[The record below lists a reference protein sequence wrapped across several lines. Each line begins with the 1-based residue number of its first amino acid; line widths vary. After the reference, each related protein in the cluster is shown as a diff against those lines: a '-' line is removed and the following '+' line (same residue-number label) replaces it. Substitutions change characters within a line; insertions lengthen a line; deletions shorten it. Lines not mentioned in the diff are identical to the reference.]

1 MSTCGKNEALEG
13 LKSKQGEL
21 DGLLKGGKDNLASV
35 KSKLTD
41 MKADLASFKPEIPK
55 VESLQDK
62 VSELTGLTNPL
73 EKVAAIQ
80 AMKDKF
86 GSGFNVDGLLTNLGL
101 NNPLGALS
109 NPLDAAQNAL
119 GNPLDAANNALGNP
133 LGAAQNALGG
143 AQNALNDPLGAAQ
156 NALGG
161 QVGGAIGGAQNAL
174 NNPLGAAQNALGGA
188 GGAIDVCG
196 VVPNVEATEDGEV
209 KEQPAEPKIPKEP
222 PKPEP
227 PTEPT
232 SVDSE
237 EANKSHINKSY
248 KLAYSTLKNEIK
260 FNFNQKKT
268 VEILKVI
275 IPEYWVYAAGLAG
288 STLDDLQ
295 KFDFKEADWLAK
307 REVIAKKYKGSSAY
321 FDRFPGMVDEKFTYL
336 LDLFRE
342 KGYSFVEGVTN
353 YEDASKDAVARQLEK
368 AANTST

>member
-86 GSGFNVDGLLTNLGL
+86 GSGFNVDGLLTSLGL

-109 NPLDAAQNAL
+109 NPLDAVNNALGAAQNAL
-119 GNPLDAANNALGNP
+119 NNPLA
-133 LGAAQNALGG
+133 AAQNALGG
-143 AQNALNDPLGAAQ
+143 A
-156 NALGG
+156 
-161 QVGGAIGGAQNAL
+161 
-174 NNPLGAAQNALGGA
+174 
-188 GGAIDVCG
+188 IDVCAA
-196 VVPNVEATEDGEV
+196 VPNVEATEDGEV
-209 KEQPAEPKIPKEP
+209 KEQPAEPKIPKDP

-227 PTEPT
+227 PTEKS
-232 SVDSE
+232 SVDVE
-237 EANKSHINKSY
+237 EANKSHISKAY
-248 KLAYSTLKNEIK
+248 RLAYSTLKNEIK
-260 FNFNQKKT
+260 FNFNQKTT

-275 IPEYWVYAAGLAG
+275 IPEYHRFAAGLVG
-288 STLDDLQ
+288 ITLDDLK
-295 KFDFKEADWLAK
+295 KFDFTEAEWLAK
-307 REVIAKKYKGSSAY
+307 RDVIAKKYKGSSAY

-336 LDLFRE
+336 LGLYRE
-342 KGYSFVEGVTN
+342 KGYSFVEAVTN
-353 YEDASKDAVARQLEK
+353 YEDASKEAVARQLEK

>member
-101 NNPLGALS
+101 NNPLGS
-109 NPLDAAQNAL
+109 L

-133 LGAAQNALGG
+133 LGAAQNALGS

-174 NNPLGAAQNALGGA
+174 DNPLGAAQGALGGA

-248 KLAYSTLKNEIK
+248 KLAYNTLKREIK
-260 FNFNQKKT
+260 FDFNQKKT
-268 VEILKVI
+268 VDILKVI

-321 FDRFPGMVDEKFTYL
+321 FDRFSGMVGEKFTYL
-336 LDLFRE
+336 LNLYKE
-342 KGYSFVEGVTN
+342 KGYSFVEGVTTI
-353 YEDASKDAVARQLEK
+353 EDASKEAVARQLEK